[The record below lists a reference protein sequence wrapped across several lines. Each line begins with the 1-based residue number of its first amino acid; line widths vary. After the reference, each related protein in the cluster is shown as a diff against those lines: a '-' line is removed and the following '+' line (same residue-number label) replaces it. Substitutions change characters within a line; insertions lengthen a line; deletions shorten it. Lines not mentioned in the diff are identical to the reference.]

1 MEDVN
6 EHHVGGWAEMLMA
19 ADPPI
24 TSTPLSPYMTNWQI
38 KKHKLAYDNTK
49 IKEIVGYQIKR
60 PEFCHETL
68 RDIVDKFKAE
78 GIWPIVN

>member
-1 MEDVN
+1 
-6 EHHVGGWAEMLMA
+6 MLMA

-24 TSTPLSPYMTNWQI
+24 TSTPLSAYMTSWQL
-38 KKHKLAYDNTK
+38 KKHTLAYDNTK
-49 IKEIVGYQIKR
+49 IKQIVGYQLKH

-78 GIWPIVN
+78 GIWPIIN